1 MFKFIDE
8 SMLNSQT
15 VTGRL
20 KIKSP
25 RQVLTEVDSALH
37 NMSLGADYFSGTRQK
52 QRPGWTRLDNP
63 TESDDNCKVN
73 PHHPRSREKYKV
85 SQKHFNTSNRQ
96 RKRSEDTDS
105 SEHDSD
111 ETRLSSE
118 APM

>member
-1 MFKFIDE
+1 MFKYIDE
-8 SMLNSQT
+8 SMMNSQT

-25 RQVLTEVDSALH
+25 RQVLTEVDCALH

-63 TESDDNCKVN
+63 TESDDNCKDN
-73 PHHPRSREKYKV
+73 PPPSRTREKPKV
-85 SQKHFNTSNRQ
+85 SQRQFNTSYRQ
-96 RKRSEDTDS
+96 RNRDHNADS